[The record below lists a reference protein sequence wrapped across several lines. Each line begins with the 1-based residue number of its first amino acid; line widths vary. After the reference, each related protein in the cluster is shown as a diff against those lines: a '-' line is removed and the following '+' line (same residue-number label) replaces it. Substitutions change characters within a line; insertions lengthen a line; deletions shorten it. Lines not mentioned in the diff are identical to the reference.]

1 MKIYLSYLKSIFF
14 IFLLIGI
21 FFLPIINNIELYAN
35 NPLVTNSPLVTY
47 DGVSEK
53 GEPCGFDEL
62 LAMIERILKWIIQI
76 AFLIAVIMFLFTGFK
91 ILKAGGKV
99 EELTKTKESMLNI
112 VIGIVL
118 IACAWLIVGVVFD
131 ILGLDP
137 DLKLIG

>member
-21 FFLPIINNIELYAN
+21 FFLPIINNMELYAN
-35 NPLVTNSPLVTY
+35 NPLVTY